1 MASPHDVESLGCFNP
16 EQILGMGRTGFV
28 IRQGDLAIK
37 LPLKLDIS
45 SDEAVSANIES
56 LQREQC
62 IYQRL
67 EKHDG
72 VVPYLGFSETTT
84 TLRLMKN
91 GDLRSYL
98 KKNHNNHTRPP
109 KHLQLSWFRTM
120 ARTLAYIHGQRVIVA
135 DIDIASRNFLLDSE
149 LSIKI
154 CDFTESILLPRET
167 CVGNADV
174 DGYSTRTDIGQLGCV
189 IYEVIAGEKCD
200 FDIFKDIPPE
210 EYGGRWPPRADLPS
224 THGIWLGSISEKCW
238 TEGAFNTALDLCQEL
253 ENIGI
258 GNGPDEI
265 LSPSSNFNLLS
276 VVQWAMKAYRQHSFC
291 YTTALA
297 ITLSAAIYTWTG
309 RRN

>member
-1 MASPHDVESLGCFNP
+1 MASPRDVKSLGCFNP

-72 VVPYLGFSETTT
+72 VVPCLGFSETTT
-84 TLRLMKN
+84 TLRVMEN

-98 KKNHNNHTRPP
+98 SQNNNSTKLS
-109 KHLQLSWFRTM
+109 KHLQLSWFRKM
-120 ARTLAYIHGQRVIVA
+120 ARTLAYIHERRVIVA
-135 DIDIASRNFLLDSE
+135 DIASRNFLLDSE

-154 CDFTESILLPRET
+154 CDFTESILLPLDT
-167 CVGNADV
+167 CMENADV
-174 DGYSTRTDIGQLGCV
+174 DGYSTQTDIGQLGCV
-189 IYEVIAGEKCD
+189 MYEVIIREKCD

-210 EYGGRWPPRADLPS
+210 EYGGRWPRRADLPS
-224 THGIWLGSISEKCW
+224 TQGIWLGSIIEKCW

-253 ENIGI
+253 ENVGV
-258 GNGPDEI
+258 GNERDKI

-276 VVQWAMKAYRQHSFC
+276 MVQRVTTSYRQHSFC
-291 YTTALA
+291 YTTMLA
-297 ITLSAAIYTWTG
+297 ITLSAFAVYTWTW